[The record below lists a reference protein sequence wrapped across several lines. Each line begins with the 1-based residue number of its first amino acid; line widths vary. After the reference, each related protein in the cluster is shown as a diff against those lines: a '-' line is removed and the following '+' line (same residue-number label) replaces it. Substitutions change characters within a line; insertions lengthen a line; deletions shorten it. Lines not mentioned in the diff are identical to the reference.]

1 MRSSRTKVRGG
12 GTLPDLPAQIWDH
25 CPGATPV
32 PKDGPK
38 SGFSTP
44 RGLILFSWNPR
55 RCCKTLPLFLF
66 FSTSFS
72 GLPPK
77 SLKEHG
83 RVENVV
89 KEGKGGDREEVRHWG
104 PTPKH
109 KTCLSGYSSGSP
121 GPSLSPGR
129 DLSRLL
135 QYPFSVHQGEEEDG
149 PSLTAVCSQA
159 SCPPKFP
166 EEVWSSWSYFHTSNC
181 QMRIPSLH
189 SHPGSHRNYLGTE
202 EKRL

>member
-1 MRSSRTKVRGG
+1 MLQDPPSVSS
-12 GTLPDLPAQIWDH
+12 
-25 CPGATPV
+25 
-32 PKDGPK
+32 
-38 SGFSTP
+38 
-44 RGLILFSWNPR
+44 
-55 RCCKTLPLFLF
+55 F

-129 DLSRLL
+129 DLLGFYSD
-135 QYPFSVHQGEEEDG
+135 PFSAPGGKKKMALH
-149 PSLTAVCSQA
+149 SMAVCSQA

-181 QMRIPSLH
+181 QMRIPSLTSPLQGH
-189 SHPGSHRNYLGTE
+189 TGIILGQRRKGYKKRCCVTLTGDHRAP
-202 EKRL
+202 